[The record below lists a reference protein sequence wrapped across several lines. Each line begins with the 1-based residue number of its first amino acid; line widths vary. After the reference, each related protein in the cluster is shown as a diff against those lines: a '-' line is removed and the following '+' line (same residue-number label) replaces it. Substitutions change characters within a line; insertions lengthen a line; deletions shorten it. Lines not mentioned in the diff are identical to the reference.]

1 MASGK
6 EDGREKRPLTQL
18 AQGGRSRSITGAF
31 VNPPVVHASTVLF
44 PDVETMRPGGQ
55 PYTYGRTGTPT
66 IEALETAMT
75 ELEGA
80 AGTVLCPSGLS
91 AISIALLS
99 VLASG
104 DHLLMA
110 DNVYDPARTFAEKVL
125 ARFGV
130 ETTFFDPEIGG
141 GIAALMRDTTRAV
154 YVESPGSLT
163 FELTDIPAMAGAAH
177 DNGAL
182 LIADNTWATPYY
194 CKPLALGA
202 DISLLAATKYIGGH
216 SDLMLGTVSAAQS
229 AFARLRETYVT
240 LGLCVGPDD
249 IYLGLRGLRTLGI
262 RLDHHMRSGLA
273 VAQYLETRAEVA
285 HVLHPGL
292 AGHPAHA
299 LWQRDMA
306 GASGLFGVVMDGWS
320 QDKTTAFLE
329 ALRIFGLGYSWG
341 GFESLAIP
349 ARLRRSATDWQA
361 AGPLIRLHVG
371 LEDTADLIADLD
383 AAFQQVDNL
392 A

>member
-1 MASGK
+1 MADGN
-6 EDGREKRPLTQL
+6 DNGREKRPLTRL

-66 IEALETAMT
+66 TEALESAMT

-91 AISIALLS
+91 AISTALFA
-99 VLASG
+99 VLGSG

-110 DNVYDPARTFAEKVL
+110 DNVYDPARTFADTVL
-125 ARFGV
+125 SRFGV
-130 ETTFFDPEIGG
+130 ETTFFDPQIGG

-154 YVESPGSLT
+154 YVETPGSLT
-163 FELTDIPAMAGAAH
+163 FELTDIPAMAAAAH

-182 LIADNTWATPYY
+182 LIADNTWATPFY

-216 SDLMLGTVSAAQS
+216 SDLMLGTVSAAPS
-229 AFARLRETYVT
+229 AYARLRSTYLA

-249 IYLGLRGLRTLGI
+249 IFLGLRGLRTLGV
-262 RLDHHMRSGLA
+262 RLNHHMRSGLA
-273 VAQYLETRAEVA
+273 VARHLDGRPEVA
-285 HVLHPGL
+285 RVLHPGL
-292 AGHPAHA
+292 SGHPGHA
-299 LWQRDMA
+299 LWQRDMT

-320 QDKTTAFLE
+320 QDKATAFLE
-329 ALRIFGLGYSWG
+329 ALQIFGLGYSWG

-361 AGPLIRLHVG
+361 TGPLIRLHVG
-371 LEDTADLIADLD
+371 LEDTEDLIADLD
-383 AAFQQVDNL
+383 AAFERVGNL